1 MFISKERAVVVPQSE
16 HQRLAGV
23 LAFHWGNDDFSLPD
37 INIEAFKR
45 GVATHDQA
53 FGLMDT
59 KALGAITEAERAI
72 QVDEWLNVD
81 YEDPETA
88 LVVLLHVRR
97 LMNTPERRA
106 LYAKL
111 DQRISE
117 IVQEQGLDLSEY
129 EAADT
134 ITDFCDLIAFD
145 FSFESPIERT
155 LNVYKSKNG
164 NANITYKLSAG
175 EILLSDWPFKIDSI
189 TGNITGYEQE
199 GYPNEP
205 VPVELEFIIKKA

>member
-16 HQRLAGV
+16 HQSLAGV
-23 LAFHWGNDDFSLPD
+23 LAFHWGNDEFSLPD

-45 GVATHDQA
+45 GVAMHDQV

-59 KALGAITEAERAI
+59 KALGAITEAERAV
-72 QVDEWLNVD
+72 QVDEWLNID

-97 LMNTPERRA
+97 LMNTLERRP

-111 DQRISE
+111 DRRISE
-117 IVQEQGLDLSEY
+117 IVQEQGLNLSEY

-134 ITDFCDLIAFD
+134 ITDLCDLIAFD
-145 FSFESPIERT
+145 FSFESPTEQTR
-155 LNVYKSKNG
+155 NVYKNKNE
-164 NANITYKLSAG
+164 NTDITYKLSAG
-175 EILLSDWPFKIDSI
+175 EILLSDWPFNIDSI
-189 TGNITGYEQE
+189 TGNITGYEQK
-199 GYPNEP
+199 GYPGEL
-205 VPVELEFIIKKA
+205 VPVELEFTIKKA